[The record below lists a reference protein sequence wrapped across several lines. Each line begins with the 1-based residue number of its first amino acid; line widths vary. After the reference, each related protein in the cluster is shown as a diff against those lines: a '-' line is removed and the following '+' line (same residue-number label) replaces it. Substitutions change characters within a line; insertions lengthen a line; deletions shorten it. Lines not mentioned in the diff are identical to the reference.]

1 MSAIQEVIDGM
12 LNELIDQVPTM
23 VVESIV
29 LSPSAPV
36 VGDEVTAHITVAS
49 NRHVLCV
56 IRTDRGLDYPS
67 LHSARVI
74 EM

>member
-1 MSAIQEVIDGM
+1 MSAIHDAIDGVVK
-12 LNELIDQVPTM
+12 ELIDQVPTM
-23 VVESIV
+23 DVESIV

-36 VGDEVTAHITVAS
+36 VGDEVIARITVAH
-49 NRHVLCV
+49 NRSVLCI
-56 IRTDRGLDYPS
+56 IRTDNGLDSPS